1 MCYLKFKVPFFE
13 SFDKDLVSMIA
24 DKVVFKRYLEGES
37 SKHHSVCDHVLPAL

>member
-24 DKVVFKRYLEGES
+24 DKVVFKRYLEGEP
-37 SKHHSVCDHVLPAL
+37 SKQLCETNPYVK